1 MPMPVLVYHGTLV
14 HTALH
19 RSNLTS
25 VLNDAIRSPPSSAVS
40 TETQLFARCE
50 ITAVCLRHCAPWCP
64 TSQIRYIWSRTT
76 YLARDETH
84 AVADVH
90 LSSWRLSNA
99 VKYTPQPNLLTPLM
113 GARDGFVK
121 AALSA
126 TLPND
131 PFGEKIPLG
140 AVRSSV
146 TRIDVLIHHFDDSCC
161 EWHDLLSESDSDD
174 EANS

>member
-1 MPMPVLVYHGTLV
+1 
-14 HTALH
+14 
-19 RSNLTS
+19 
-25 VLNDAIRSPPSSAVS
+25 
-40 TETQLFARCE
+40 
-50 ITAVCLRHCAPWCP
+50 
-64 TSQIRYIWSRTT
+64 
-76 YLARDETH
+76 
-84 AVADVH
+84 
-90 LSSWRLSNA
+90 
-99 VKYTPQPNLLTPLM
+99 M

-161 EWHDLLSESDSDD
+161 EWHGFYFLQVAERVVCYCFGS
-174 EANS
+174 NVR

>member
-1 MPMPVLVYHGTLV
+1 M
-14 HTALH
+14 
-19 RSNLTS
+19 
-25 VLNDAIRSPPSSAVS
+25 
-40 TETQLFARCE
+40 
-50 ITAVCLRHCAPWCP
+50 
-64 TSQIRYIWSRTT
+64 RYIWSRTT

-131 PFGEKIPLG
+131 PCGEKIPLG

-146 TRIDVLIHHFDDSCC
+146 TRIDVLIHHFLMI
-161 EWHDLLSESDSDD
+161 H
-174 EANS
+174 AVNGTIF